1 MSEQF
6 IAASSAILEGQLLSS
21 KIDGDAIIV
30 TRINNALKAYSAKCP
45 HMGLPLSSG
54 KVANGTLTCKFH
66 GAEFDLATGNNIKWV
81 DSFVGIPMPKFTHN
95 VLAMGKKP
103 CGLKHYNVSE
113 RDGQVYVTVQA

>member
-1 MSEQF
+1 MSEQS

-30 TRINNALKAYSAKCP
+30 TRINNVIKAYSAKCP

-54 KVANGTLTCKFH
+54 KVANGTVTCKFH

-81 DSFVGIPMPKFTHN
+81 DSFVGMPMPKFTHN
-95 VLAMGKKP
+95 MLAMGKKP
-103 CGLKHYNVSE
+103 CGLKHYHVSE
-113 RDGQVYVTVQA
+113 RDGQVYVSVQV

>member
-1 MSEQF
+1 MSEQS
-6 IAASSAILEGQLLSS
+6 IAASAAIVEGQLFSS

-81 DSFVGIPMPKFTHN
+81 DSFVGIPIPKFTHN
-95 VLAMGKKP
+95 MLAMGKKP
-103 CGLKHYNVSE
+103 CGLKHYSVSE
-113 RDGQVYVTVQA
+113 RDGQVYVSVQA

>member
-1 MSEQF
+1 MSEQS
-6 IAASSAILEGQLLSS
+6 IAASSVILEGQLFSS

-95 VLAMGKKP
+95 MLAMGKKP

>member
-95 VLAMGKKP
+95 MLAMGKKP
-103 CGLKHYNVSE
+103 CGLKHYHVSE
-113 RDGQVYVTVQA
+113 RDGQVYVSVQA

>member
-1 MSEQF
+1 MANQQQIESVFSEMSTHG
-6 IAASSAILEGQLLSS
+6 ATLA
-21 KIDGDAIIV
+21 
-30 TRINNALKAYSAKCP
+30 
-45 HMGLPLSSG
+45 SG

-81 DSFVGIPMPKFTHN
+81 DSFAGIPLPKFTHN

-113 RDGQVYVTVQA
+113 RDGKVYVSVQA

>member
-95 VLAMGKKP
+95 MLAMGKKP

-113 RDGQVYVTVQA
+113 RDGQVYVSVQA

>member
-1 MSEQF
+1 MSEQS
-6 IAASSAILEGQLLSS
+6 IAASTAIVEGQLFST
-21 KIDGDAIIV
+21 KVNGEAVIV
-30 TRINNALKAYSAKCP
+30 TRISNKLKAYSAKCP
-45 HMGLPLSSG
+45 HMGLPLASG

-81 DSFVGIPMPKFTHN
+81 DSFAGIPLPKFTHN

-113 RDGQVYVTVQA
+113 RDGKVYVSVQA